1 MGTIAQLKRVV
12 VDKLLAQEDYVL
24 LVINPMIE
32 GVALP
37 SPFMEAR
44 QPVPIHIGYN
54 MVIPIPDL
62 EVNDQ
67 QISGTL
73 SFDRAPF
80 HCVFPWSSVMQVSV
94 DDEHLVW
101 VVPVDD
107 GILPDPPDEE
117 DKRKKPHL
125 RLV

>member
-1 MGTIAQLKRVV
+1 
-12 VDKLLAQEDYVL
+12 
-24 LVINPMIE
+24 
-32 GVALP
+32 
-37 SPFMEAR
+37 MEAR

-62 EVNDQ
+62 EVDDL
-67 QISGTL
+67 QIAGTL

-107 GILPDPPDEE
+107 GILPEPDEEE
-117 DKRKKPHL
+117 DKRNKPHL